1 MIGSG
6 GVESLDAPDS
16 GNLLVS
22 LCEYVRAP
30 AQVGGS
36 QDAGQ
41 KWEGY

>member
-6 GVESLDAPDS
+6 AVENLYAPDS
-16 GNLLVS
+16 GDLSVS